1 MRQPRRRCPVPGTMV
16 LCTYD
21 AALPPAR
28 ARSLSLKPPHSAARF
43 LSVRADRPLACTRA
57 ARDSDVYS
65 CGVDLN
71 RPGPLESLSLGST
84 RKKKK
89 SRNLTGRVASA
100 CNHALLRGRKS
111 CCWPS
116 TETRVWREVSF
127 MRQTDGPKGRGQ
139 LVYGMRIQANF
150 VQLSAKTIFRFNACL
165 FSHVISLMRNI
176 KCRT

>member
-1 MRQPRRRCPVPGTMV
+1 MPVLHTYGDATMRQPRRRCPGPGTMV

-28 ARSLSLKPPHSAARF
+28 ARSLSLKPPHSAASF

-89 SRNLTGRVASA
+89 NRNLTGRVASA
-100 CNHALLRGRKS
+100 CNHALLRGRKKLLLAFNGNES
-111 CCWPS
+111 LERSQLHATDRWAKREGS
-116 TETRVWREVSF
+116 TGLRHADSSKFCSTIC
-127 MRQTDGPKGRGQ
+127 KN
-139 LVYGMRIQANF
+139 NF
-150 VQLSAKTIFRFNACL
+150 
-165 FSHVISLMRNI
+165 
-176 KCRT
+176 